1 MPEKFKRG
9 LDQKWLDSVKVF
21 LDSGPG
27 QLMAKYKDSKGHSYQ
42 ICIRDNYL
50 NIYWKGC
57 SIVKYNPRARNIFY
71 ETHMKY
77 LGHKSNSYA
86 KLEMRDNDLRYK
98 QVSLMKDILT
108 DPDKAVEGYVVGEK
122 AATIGYI
129 RNMNPRPFLLDL
141 EIAFRRERD
150 SGEIT
155 ETGRKYVSDRI
166 DVAEIIIM
174 DGKPLLRLVEIKLD
188 SDSRI
193 RAMNQRP
200 EVLKQM
206 KRYKDFI
213 QREKTAIRDSYRA
226 IAGNYIELDLT
237 HKFPTLNRINAKE
250 ILEDFSKCGEICDD
264 PLLLVIGTKE
274 NMRAQ
279 KNVGINNHWDVL
291 VRELGANVKGYPE
304 ANFSE

>member
-9 LDQKWLDSVKVF
+9 LDQKWLDSVKIF

-27 QLMAKYKDSKGHSYQ
+27 RLMAKFEDSKGHSYQ
-42 ICIRDNYL
+42 ICIRDNYI
-50 NIYWKGC
+50 NTYWKGC
-57 SIVKYNPRARNIFY
+57 SIVKYNPRARSNFY

-86 KLEMRDNDLRYK
+86 KLEMRDDDLRYK

-108 DPDKAVEGYVVGEK
+108 DPDKATEGHVGREK
-122 AATIGYI
+122 DASTDYI
-129 RNMNPRPFLLDL
+129 RDMKPEPFVLDL

-150 SGEIT
+150 SGEMT
-155 ETGRKYVSDRI
+155 EAGRKYVADRI
-166 DVAEIIIM
+166 DLAEIIIL

-206 KRYKDFI
+206 KRYREFI
-213 QREKTAIRDSYRA
+213 QREKCAIRESYRT
-226 IAGNYIELDLT
+226 IAGNYVELDLS
-237 HKFPTLNRINAKE
+237 HKFPTLNGINAKE
-250 ILEDFSKCGEICDD
+250 ILEDFSKSGEICDD
-264 PLLLVIGTKE
+264 PLLLVIGSKE

-279 KNVGINNHWDVL
+279 KNVGISNHWDVL

-304 ANFSE
+304 ANFQ